1 MVKASDDYPRSE
13 REFRAWF
20 QTEEDCL
27 DYLDWLRW
35 GDELVCSRP
44 GCGTKV
50 PARKVT
56 ARVWRCPV
64 CTTSVSRTAG
74 TIFEGTRVPLT
85 LWFAAAWEM
94 TMDKGG
100 ISATALKRR
109 LDLKSHQTA
118 WTMLHKYRSA
128 MALSG
133 RDKLAGT
140 VEVDETAIG
149 GKKSGKRGRGAAG
162 KTEVAIAIELKD
174 PKGFGRVRLRVIP
187 DASSK
192 TLAAFLE
199 EVVEPG
205 STIVTDAW
213 GSYPL
218 ATKGK
223 YNHEPKNQTTST
235 QKPHEL
241 LPGVHRVASLLKRWI
256 LGTFQG
262 SVSAAHLPAYLDE
275 FTFRF
280 NRRHSRD
287 RGLLFFRL
295 MSLSASAPPVTYGEL
310 VRANHPGNKTPK
322 PTDGA
327 HLVPRGLKAPQP
339 TRPWRNVAAKSL

>member
-1 MVKASDDYPRSE
+1 MTRRAYDYPRSE

-44 GCGTKV
+44 GCGATV
-50 PARKVT
+50 APRKVT
-56 ARVWRCPV
+56 GRVWRCPV
-64 CTTSVSRTAG
+64 CTASVSRTAG

-94 TMDKGG
+94 TMDKSG
-100 ISATALKRR
+100 ISATALRRR
-109 LDLKSHQTA
+109 LDIKSQQTA
-118 WTMLHKYRSA
+118 WTMLHKYRTA
-128 MALSG
+128 MAVSG
-133 RDKLAGT
+133 CDKLSGT

-149 GKKSGKRGRGAAG
+149 GKKPGKRGRGAAG
-162 KTEVAIAIELKD
+162 KTEVAIAVELKN

-187 DASSK
+187 DASAK

-213 GSYPL
+213 ASYPA
-218 ATKGK
+218 ATQGK
-223 YNHEPKNQTTST
+223 YIHEPRNQSASN

-241 LPGVHRVASLLKRWI
+241 LPAVHRVASLLKRWI
-256 LGTFQG
+256 LGTLQG

-280 NRRHSRD
+280 NRRSSRD
-287 RGLLFFRL
+287 RGQLFFRL
-295 MSLSASAPPVTYGEL
+295 VSLAVAAPPAPYGTL
-310 VRANHPGNKTPK
+310 VKANYPGNKTPNAAQ
-322 PTDGA
+322 GA
-327 HLVPRGLKAPQP
+327 HRPPRGLKTPP
-339 TRPWRNVAAKSL
+339 PLRPWRGPSA